1 MDMRDA
7 LIEVKEFSNDINE
20 LDESLIGLLRTTTI
34 TVNVAKSIQSGK
46 KFYNILDNLNK

>member
-20 LDESLIGLLRTTTI
+20 LDESLIGLLRTTAI
-34 TVNVAKSIQSGK
+34 TLNVA
-46 KFYNILDNLNK
+46 